1 MPDDGTRAGR
11 VLRLSCCRL
20 MRARRTVEPM
30 TASDHADLWLPTAVA
45 GDEYVGPYRIIRRA
59 GSGGMGVVY
68 LAADKDERPVAVKV
82 LHENISDDVNA
93 RGRLRRE
100 LLTMRRV
107 SDRYIADVLD
117 ADLDTERPYI
127 VSEFVHGPQLDH
139 YIGQIGPLGR
149 DGLVTLGRGLASA
162 LHAIHSVDVVHRDLK
177 PGNVL
182 LEGHR
187 PVVIDFGIAQLA
199 DESRLTH
206 TGLFVG
212 TPGYVAPETIRGEP
226 ATPATDWWAWAAVLA
241 YAATGKA
248 PAGTG
253 QAEVVIDR
261 IRRGEL
267 RLEGVDAD
275 LRPLLED
282 CLTQRAHDRPRY
294 DEIMQRFDVYARGGS
309 TGPARVRP
317 MPPPEAIHAAVRTA
331 PAAGAAERTAT
342 AVLPATNHQ
351 SPASAVAAGLQA
363 SQRPAAQPS
372 TPKPPSATAQPAT
385 ARSSAAVPRRLVSIP
400 VMAFAALL
408 VASAMSMPMASGML
422 LLGLLTTARTVDG
435 FVAGRRWRQEVG
447 MRPMRATLLQS
458 LGTPWAC
465 LKAAVVSVGT
475 LLIPGALAVATTYG
489 AAELLP
495 NYLPPAGYVGNL
507 SVGLG
512 AVVALLALWFGPGG
526 TDTRRAVHRALR
538 TVAPTRQST
547 LGLSAA
553 LLIAVAA
560 IAVVVYRFP
569 VLDWWPLPGPPTRGL

>member
-1 MPDDGTRAGR
+1 
-11 VLRLSCCRL
+11 
-20 MRARRTVEPM
+20 M
-30 TASDHADLWLPTAVA
+30 TASDRADLWLPTAVA
-45 GDEYVGPYRIIRRA
+45 GDEYVGPYRIIRKA

-82 LHENISDDVNA
+82 LRENISDDVDA

-117 ADLDTERPYI
+117 ADLDADRPYI
-127 VSEFVHGPQLDH
+127 VSEFVHGPQLDK
-139 YIGQIGPLGR
+139 YIGRVGPLGR

-241 YAATGKA
+241 YAATGQA

-267 RLEGVDAD
+267 RLDGVDED
-275 LRPLLED
+275 LQPLLQD
-282 CLTQRAHDRPRY
+282 CLAQRPQDRPHY
-294 DEIMQRFDVYARGGS
+294 DEIAQRFDAYARGGS

-317 MPPPEAIHAAVRTA
+317 TPIPQAVYADRPPHG
-331 PAAGAAERTAT
+331 AGTPGRAAT
-342 AVLPATNHQ
+342 AVLPASDQRGAISSMGADPRTPQ
-351 SPASAVAAGLQA
+351 QPVAPPIGP
-363 SQRPAAQPS
+363 RQPS
-372 TPKPPSATAQPAT
+372 RPAQPAA
-385 ARSSAAVPRRLVSIP
+385 ARSSEKAPGRLISIP
-400 VMAFAALL
+400 VLAFAALL
-408 VASAMSMPMASGML
+408 TASAMSMPLASSML
-422 LLGLLTTARTVDG
+422 LLGLLTAARAIDG
-435 FVAGRRWRQEVG
+435 FVTGRRWRQEIG
-447 MRPMRATLLQS
+447 MRPARATLMQALS
-458 LGTPWAC
+458 TPWAS
-465 LKAAVVSVGT
+465 LKAAVVSIGT

-489 AAELLP
+489 AARLLP
-495 NYLPPAGYVGNL
+495 NYLPPDGYVGNL

-512 AVVALLALWFGPGG
+512 AVVALLALWYGPGG
-526 TDTRRAVHRALR
+526 TETRRTAHRALR
-538 TVAPTRQST
+538 TVAPTRQAT